1 MPRTMPRRDAR
12 VTVRLTPEERDFIL
26 RAASIETNGD
36 VSRFVA
42 SAAAKMAKVV
52 IHEHGVSQVNDQMR
66 VRFYDV
72 LLNPPKP
79 TEELVALA
87 AKHVP
92 DGFELE

>member
-12 VTVRLTPEERDFIL
+12 VTVRLTPEEREFIL

-42 SAAAKMAKVV
+42 AAAAKVAKVV
-52 IHEHGVSQVNDQMR
+52 VHEHGVSHVNDQIR
-66 VRFYDV
+66 ERFYDL

-79 TEELVALA
+79 SEELIALA